1 MKIDMPRRRVKFVN
15 GGFYHVYNRGL
26 QKQIIF
32 KGKRDYSR
40 FLETV
45 FYYQIEN
52 PKPKFSTYH
61 ISKLF
66 PIDDTKKIVEIL
78 CYCLM
83 PNHFHLLLQQ
93 RRDNGVSEFMRR
105 FTHSYVNYRNVK
117 YGLQGPVFQ
126 GVFKTVP
133 IETDEQLLHV
143 SRYIHLNPTVA
154 SLIEDPELYQWSSCK
169 SYITNND
176 LPINTEEILGLF
188 NSTSDYR
195 RFINDQKDYATTL
208 EILKHSTIDD

>member
-117 YGLQGPVFQ
+117 YSLQGPVFQ

-143 SRYIHLNPTVA
+143 SRYIHLNPAVA

-169 SYITNND
+169 SYM
-176 LPINTEEILGLF
+176 E
-188 NSTSDYR
+188 S
-195 RFINDQKDYATTL
+195 
-208 EILKHSTIDD
+208 